1 MDLLRPTYLIDP
13 DICKANIR
21 AMADKA
27 SESGVIFRPHFKTH
41 QSLIIGRWFREAG
54 VTNITVSSIG
64 AAKYFANDGW
74 QNITVAFPV
83 NLLETVMINELSS
96 YVQLGLLLEHPEVA
110 LELDRRMTH
119 PVDVY
124 IKIDTGY
131 HRTGLNPDEMPLIRE
146 LATQLQFSSKL
157 KIKGLL
163 THAGHTYHAK
173 TTDEVKGIY
182 LSATKIL
189 SEIKRSLGDKYKELV
204 LSYGDTP
211 SCSVAETFT
220 GIDEIRPGNFVFYD
234 LMQMIQGS
242 CQFSQV
248 AGVVV
253 CPVVAVHPN
262 RNQVVLYGGAIH
274 FSKDYVLIKDRMVF
288 GQMVE
293 FDDKGWGNPV
303 EGAYLVSLSQEHGIL
318 EVPGHITKALH
329 PWKLVGIIPVHAC
342 LTANVLNGFRF
353 LDGGHADYFCGL

>member
-1 MDLLRPTYLIDP
+1 MELLRPTYLIDP

-41 QSLIIGRWFREAG
+41 QSLVIGRWFREAG
-54 VTNITVSSIG
+54 ISNITVSSLS

-83 NLLETVMINELSS
+83 NLLETGLINELSS
-96 YVQLGLLLEHPEVA
+96 YVHLGLLVEHPEVA
-110 LELDRRMTH
+110 LELDKRMSR

-131 HRTGLNPDEMPLIRE
+131 QRTGLSLDEMPLIRE
-146 LATQLQFSSKL
+146 LATQVQYSSKL
-157 KIKGLL
+157 KLKGLL

-173 TTDEVKGIY
+173 NKEEIKRIY
-182 LSATKIL
+182 LSAAEIL
-189 SEIKRSLGDKYKELV
+189 REVKGSLGDDGEGLI

-211 SCSVAETFT
+211 SCSVADKFN
-220 GIDEIRPGNFVFYD
+220 GLGEIRPGNFVFYD
-234 LMQMIQGS
+234 LMQLIQGS

-274 FSKDYVLIKDRMVF
+274 FSKDFVLIKNRMVF

-293 FDDKGWGNPV
+293 FDNRGWGNPV
-303 EGAYLVSLSQEHGIL
+303 DGAYLISLSQEHGVL
-318 EVPGHITKALH
+318 EAPDHIINALH
-329 PWKLVGIIPVHAC
+329 PGKSVGIIPVHAC
-342 LTANVLNGFRF
+342 LTANVLNGYRF
-353 LDGGHADYFCGL
+353 PDGGHADYFCG